1 MEQDLRD
8 ALAQIYTLTATETQ
22 KISTQVNELTKKME
36 NISSYVDD
44 KQKTKYLNNEFFE
57 LNGADNFV
65 KLKAN
70 SFGIGKVLFAFVKF
84 DKITKK
90 KISDMDVYMDMED
103 ALLLAND
110 ILSGKLAKEAEN
122 ERAKGAQYPG
132 PIWKSPMGGVT
143 EEKAKQRGLRTDG
156 KAISRM
162 FTLRPGSRQPFVFT
176 AEQKPGS
183 TNAQGLIIPDSG
195 VRPEVQIR
203 VASSNED
210 LKKLALAIQSN
221 INAYRAAQ
229 YALGAYN
236 VDPQIQ
242 KK

>member
-8 ALAQIYTLTATETQ
+8 ALAKIYTLVATESKNTSA
-22 KISTQVNELTKKME
+22 KVDELTKQLE
-36 NISSYVDD
+36 SVSNYVDD
-44 KQKTKYLNNEFFE
+44 KKKTKYLNNEFYE
-57 LNGADNFV
+57 LNGLDTFV

-90 KISDMDVYMDMED
+90 KICDMDVYMDMED

-110 ILSGKLAKEAEN
+110 ILSGKLAKEAEI

-132 PIWKSPMGGVT
+132 AIWKSPMGGVT

-162 FTLRPGSRQPFVFT
+162 FTISPGSRQPFVFT
-176 AEQKPGS
+176 AEQKPGA
-183 TNAQGLIIPDSG
+183 TDAKGLIVPEPG
-195 VRPEVQIR
+195 ARPEVQIR
-203 VASSNED
+203 VASSVED
-210 LKKLALAIQSN
+210 LKKFALAIQSN

-236 VDPQIQ
+236 VDPQNQ
-242 KK
+242 NK